1 MLKAHA
7 GHGAF
12 KQPACSAGRY
22 KTPSA
27 AGIMLATMIDPVDQV
42 TRPLPVA
49 TASPIR
55 MQFSGPDRLHT
66 VVLMQDLFEQWIII
80 QGWAGKFSRCGG
92 GKTRPFDSLEDGID
106 ALRAIARRHQKQGYT
121 LLS

>member
-1 MLKAHA
+1 M
-7 GHGAF
+7 
-12 KQPACSAGRY
+12 P
-22 KTPSA
+22 
-27 AGIMLATMIDPVDQV
+27 ATMIDPVDSV

-49 TASPIR
+49 TATPIR

-80 QGWAGKFSRCGG
+80 QGWAGKFDRCGG
-92 GKTRPFDSLEDGID
+92 GKPRPCNSLEEGIE

-121 LLS
+121 QVA